1 MSKRTAILT
10 VVACV
15 LGLLAMM
22 FATRTWEADNPRRL
36 VLYFIAAS
44 AGVAYVG
51 RREHGRTK
59 AERTAR
65 LHMRTVE
72 ALALAIEAMQHSSGD
87 HLQLVRV
94 YAIEL
99 GRRLKLPPDEMEA
112 LRMAAL
118 LHNIGKLAVPRHLN
132 AGAGLPVGE
141 EFGNARI
148 HTVVGAAILESVRF
162 PFPVAPIVRSHHER
176 WDGAG
181 YPDGLAGEKIPIGA
195 RILAAVD
202 ELAAIAAGGAG
213 QAHVPLEEAVLRL
226 TEQSGLAFDPKVV
239 AMLAKHWRELEELAA
254 REAERESQVS
264 ATLVEEASRAALPGL
279 PAKAC
284 AGPERPGDFVSS
296 IAAARMEAETV
307 FEISSDLGNSLNL
320 DETLSAFSIRLKRIV
335 PFSSI
340 AAYIVR
346 DEELVPEYVSGDN
359 FRLIASLRIPMGEG
373 LSGWT
378 AANRRAILNGDP
390 CREPGYVEPVYGSD
404 ARRFSP
410 LRSAICV
417 PLEGLHGVVGVLTL
431 YHTDEQAY
439 TDEHL
444 RLLQTISPKVALSV
458 ENALAFRRAESSATT
473 DYLTNLPNARALFL
487 HLDRELAR
495 CRRLSASVTVMVCD
509 LDGFKDINDRFG
521 HLEGN
526 RILKIFALGLQ
537 DSCREYDYV
546 ARMGGDEF
554 VIVAPGL
561 TDPAAVQRGASLNEL
576 ARAAGRQ
583 VCGDSPLS
591 LSVGYAICPEDGC
604 DAEKLLAEA
613 DRRMYLQ
620 KQRHHQGDFSLDA
633 GDTLPSRQ
641 VTL

>member
-1 MSKRTAILT
+1 MMSKRAAILT

-22 FATRTWEADNPRRL
+22 FATRTWEADNPPRL
-36 VLYFIAAS
+36 VLYFIAAA

-51 RREHGRTK
+51 RRERERIK
-59 AERTAR
+59 AGQTAR

-87 HLQLVRV
+87 HLQRVRV

-118 LHNIGKLAVPRHLN
+118 LHNIGRLAVPRHLN
-132 AGAGLPVGE
+132 AGPGLPVSE
-141 EFGNARI
+141 EFSNARI
-148 HTVVGAAILESVRF
+148 HTVVGAAILESVQF
-162 PFPVAPIVRSHHER
+162 PYPVVPIVRSHHER
-176 WDGAG
+176 WDGTG
-181 YPDGLAGEKIPIGA
+181 YPDGLAGEQIPIGA

-202 ELAAIAAGGAG
+202 GLSAIAAGD
-213 QAHVPLEEAVLRL
+213 QIRVPLEQAVLKL
-226 TEQSGLAFDPKVV
+226 AEQSGLAFDPKVV
-239 AMLAKHWRELEELAA
+239 ALLGKHWKELEALAA
-254 REAERESQVS
+254 RDAERESRLS
-264 ATLVEEASRAALPGL
+264 ATLVEETWKTKGLPDLAHARAAS
-279 PAKAC
+279 A
-284 AGPERPGDFVSS
+284 RTQDFVSS

-390 CREPGYVEPVYGSD
+390 YREPGYVEPLYGGD
-404 ARRFSP
+404 TRRFSP
-410 LRSAICV
+410 LRSAVTV

-439 TDEHL
+439 TAEHL
-444 RLLQTISPKVALSV
+444 RILQTISPKVALSV

-495 CRRLSASVTVMVCD
+495 CRRLKASVTVMVCD

-526 RILKIFALGLQ
+526 RILKIFAQGLQ

-561 TDPAAVQRGASLNEL
+561 TDPAAIQRGACLNEL

-591 LSVGYAICPEDGC
+591 LSVGYAICPEDGS

-620 KQRHHQGDFSLDA
+620 KQRHHQGDFSHDA
-633 GDTLPSRQ
+633 DDSIPVRHYSL
-641 VTL
+641 